1 MRLRI
6 YQINSAR
13 DENGVKFEDRKSED
27 PAQGPGCVDPRI
39 YDEVFNAEVDSE
51 SLEAIYC
58 RFNTQG
64 HPLFRGHALSVS
76 DVVVTDEGAFYCSS
90 RGFDAIAFDES
101 LTEKPG
107 DLMRVV
113 YVEPNRPAYTAEV
126 LHTLACEQKA
136 VGGMIELVYNSD
148 NTAIVCNEEAK
159 LIGLA
164 GNRRIGDGTSI
175 IAGPFFV
182 CGLTEDDFRSLTD
195 KEVMKYMDA
204 FRTPET
210 ISQEEVQADMGF
222 TIYPMM

>member
-6 YQINSAR
+6 YQINGAR
-13 DENGVKFEDRKSED
+13 DEKGMKFQDRQQEEKSSCS
-27 PAQGPGCVDPRI
+27 AGIDPRI
-39 YDEVFNAEVDSE
+39 YDEVFNAEIDRE
-51 SLEAIYC
+51 DPEEIYC

-64 HPLFRGHALSVS
+64 HPLFRGHSLSVS
-76 DVVVTDEGAFYCSS
+76 DVVVTDEGAFFCSS
-90 RGFDAIAFDES
+90 RGFEAIPFDES
-101 LTEKPG
+101 LTSKPQ

-113 YVEPNRPAYTAEV
+113 YVEPGRPAYTAEIRHM
-126 LHTLACEQKA
+126 LEAEQKA
-136 VGGMIELVYNSD
+136 VCGMIELVYNND
-148 NTAIVCNEEAK
+148 GTVIVCNEEAK

-164 GNRRIGDGTSI
+164 GNRRIGDGTSV

-182 CGLTEDDFRSLTD
+182 CGLTADDFCSLTD

-204 FRTPET
+204 FSTPET